1 MNRPVLIAM
10 IGVIVVIGAIVLNF
24 TLDEPDTDVA
34 IPQPDAAV
42 EAGSAGSASDGA
54 VVPPQPPSFDVVRVD
69 PQGNTVMAGRAAP
82 GATVII
88 KDGDTELGRVVADA
102 RGEWV
107 FIPTE
112 PLPAGSRE
120 LSLETPQDGAAP
132 LQSPNVVVMSVPER
146 DGEILIVQTARE
158 GGVSRVLQGPG
169 ANSTGLSIE
178 TVDYNQNGTV
188 FLSGRAE
195 PDSIVQLYLDNEF
208 LGRATAGTDGYWSI
222 SPNTVAQAGEH
233 VIRAD
238 QLDANNNVMA
248 RIELPFSMAPEQ
260 LPDVVGGSVT
270 VATGNSLWRI
280 ARQRYGQGTLYTVIY
295 EANRDQI
302 RDPDLI
308 YPGQVFTLPVPDRL

>member
-1 MNRPVLIAM
+1 MNRPVLIAI

-24 TLDEPDTDVA
+24 TLDEPDTEAVT
-34 IPQPDAAV
+34 PQATPS
-42 EAGSAGSASDGA
+42 GASDASLPADVGA
-54 VVPPQPPSFDVVRVD
+54 APAVPPTFDVVRVD

-88 KDGDTELGRVVADA
+88 KDGETELGQVVADG

-107 FIPTE
+107 FIPAE
-112 PLPAGSRE
+112 PLPSGSRE
-120 LSLETPQDGAAP
+120 LSLETPQDGATP

-178 TVDYNQNGTV
+178 TVDYNLNGTV

-195 PDSIVQLYLDNEF
+195 PGSIVQLYLDNEF
-208 LGRATAGTDGYWSI
+208 LGRASTGTDGYWSI
-222 SPNTVAQAGEH
+222 SPNTLAQAGEH

-248 RIELPFSMAPEQ
+248 RIELPFSMTADQ
-260 LPDVVGGSVT
+260 LPSAVGSSVT

-280 ARQRYGQGTLYTVIY
+280 ARQTYGQGTLYTVIY